1 MAQLSVL
8 TAIDE
13 AFERISDRRA
23 LTVLGGLVAVQA
35 LMLVGL
41 QSQLEA
47 QRAFIEDEEL
57 FVPGFETLPDEL
69 PLAIELSVGLATAL
83 WLAMLVAFVALSVV
97 AFRVLSERAART
109 RRRDDTEDVDGEP
122 VEGEPPL
129 ESPTTDAPRWNDELD
144 RATLSAVV
152 AAFGGSLLV
161 GLGLALFVL
170 PGLVAATAL
179 AFTHPYLATERV
191 GPIDAARRSVELT
204 RGSWLRVFALLVVI
218 VLSFLTVSS
227 LGAVALA
234 ALESAPVAGELANVA
249 FGSLAWLFALAL
261 LASGFDQLEA
271 RRAEEDEK
279 WAGIDDELLP

>member
-1 MAQLSVL
+1 MAHLSVL

-23 LTVLGGLVAVQA
+23 LTVLCGLVVVQA

-47 QRAFIEDEEL
+47 QRALIEEEEL
-57 FVPGFETLPDEL
+57 FVPGFETLPDEF
-69 PLAIELSVGLATAL
+69 PLAVDLSVGVATAL
-83 WLAMLVAFVALSVV
+83 WLAMLIAFVALSVV
-97 AFRVLSERAART
+97 AFRVLSERAAHT
-109 RRRDDTEDVDGEP
+109 RRRADAID
-122 VEGEPPL
+122 VEGESTSAEQP
-129 ESPTTDAPRWNDELD
+129 EWNDELG

-152 AAFGGSLLV
+152 VAFGGSLVV
-161 GLGLALFVL
+161 GLGLALFVV

>member
-1 MAQLSVL
+1 MAQLLVL

-23 LTVLGGLVAVQA
+23 VAVLCGLVAVQA

-97 AFRVLSERAART
+97 AFRVLSEQAART
-109 RRRDDTEDVDGEP
+109 RRRDDVVDVDGEP
-122 VEGEPPL
+122 VDGEPPL
-129 ESPTTDAPRWNDELD
+129 ESPSTDAPRWNDGLG

-152 AAFGGSLLV
+152 AAFGGSLVV

-218 VLSFLTVSS
+218 LLSFLTVSS

-271 RRAEEDEK
+271 RQAEEDEK

>member
-23 LTVLGGLVAVQA
+23 VTVLGGLVVIQA

-47 QRAFIEDEEL
+47 QRALIEEEEL
-57 FVPGFETLPDEL
+57 FVPGFETLPDEF
-69 PLAIELSVGLATAL
+69 PLAVDLSVGVATAL
-83 WLAMLVAFVALSVV
+83 WLAMLVAFVALSMV
-97 AFRVLSERAART
+97 AFRVLSDQAAHT
-109 RRRDDTEDVDGEP
+109 RRRADAVRDEVEAEMEP
-122 VEGEPPL
+122 ASAEQP
-129 ESPTTDAPRWNDELD
+129 AWNDELG
-144 RATLSAVV
+144 RTTLSAVV
-152 AAFGGSLLV
+152 VAFGGSLVV
-161 GLGLALFVL
+161 GLGLALFVV
-170 PGLVAATAL
+170 PGLVAATVL
-179 AFTHPYLATERV
+179 AFTHPYLAIERI

-218 VLSFLTVSS
+218 VMSFLTVSS
-227 LGAVALA
+227 LGTVALA

>member
-47 QRAFIEDEEL
+47 QRAFIEEEEL

-69 PLAIELSVGLATAL
+69 PLAVELSVGVATAL

-109 RRRDDTEDVDGEP
+109 RRRDDTDDVDGEP
-122 VEGEPPL
+122 VEDESPL
-129 ESPTTDAPRWNDELD
+129 ESPSNDAPRWNDELG
-144 RATLSAVV
+144 RTTLSTVV

-179 AFTHPYLATERV
+179 AFTHPYLAIERV
-191 GPIDAARRSVELT
+191 GPIDAARRSIELT
-204 RGSWLRVFALLVVI
+204 RGSWLRVFVLLVVI

-271 RRAEEDEK
+271 RRTEEDEK

>member
-13 AFERISDRRA
+13 AFERMSDRRA
-23 LTVLGGLVAVQA
+23 LTVLGGLVVVQA

-57 FVPGFETLPDEL
+57 FVPGFETLPDEF
-69 PLAIELSVGLATAL
+69 PLAVDLSVGVATAL
-83 WLAMLVAFVALSVV
+83 WLAMLIAFVALSVV

-109 RRRDDTEDVDGEP
+109 RGREDAADGEPVDGEP
-122 VEGEPPL
+122 L
-129 ESPTTDAPRWNDELD
+129 LDPTSAEQPGWNDGLG
-144 RATLSAVV
+144 RATLSAVA

-161 GLGLALFVL
+161 GLGLALFVV
-170 PGLVAATAL
+170 PGLVVATAL

-204 RGSWLRVFALLVVI
+204 RGSWLRVFTLLAVI

-234 ALESAPVAGELANVA
+234 ALESSPLAGELANVA
-249 FGSLAWLFALAL
+249 FSSLAWLFALAL